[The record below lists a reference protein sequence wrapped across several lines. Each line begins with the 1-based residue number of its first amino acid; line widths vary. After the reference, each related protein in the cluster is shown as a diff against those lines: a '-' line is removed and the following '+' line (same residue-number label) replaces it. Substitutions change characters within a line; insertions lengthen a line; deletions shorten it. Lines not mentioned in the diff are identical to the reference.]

1 LTQSTGTGSGDAFAS
16 ALVEETAKKTDVCWL
31 AYDGVQHAAWHL
43 WLDGSLC
50 LVSGGDEQP
59 LPDIER
65 QDTVEVTLRSKDN
78 GGRLVT
84 WVGRVSVV
92 RPDDPAWEPVTTAL
106 LSERLNL
113 PDLTTAV
120 AHWAATST
128 VTRVAPTGELRE
140 GPGSLSEDAHLA
152 VPRSTPAT
160 TAGPLPRVLHRRV
173 LRRPKLS

>member
-1 LTQSTGTGSGDAFAS
+1 
-16 ALVEETAKKTDVCWL
+16 VEETAKKTDVCWL
-31 AYDGVQHAAWHL
+31 AYEGGQHAAWHL
-43 WLDGSLC
+43 WLDGSLY

-92 RPDDPAWEPVTTAL
+92 RPGDPAWEPVTTAL
-106 LSERLNL
+106 VSQRLNL
-113 PDLTTAV
+113 PDLATAV

-128 VTRVAPTGELRE
+128 VTRVEPTGELRE
-140 GPGSLSEDAHLA
+140 RPGSLSEDAHLA
-152 VPRSTPAT
+152 VPKTTPAT
-160 TAGPLPRVLHRRV
+160 TEGPLPRVLHRRV